1 MLPICFGEA
10 TKLSAVLLDSDKQY
24 EALVQL
30 GVQTTTGD
38 AEGEAI
44 ARSDPSQ
51 LSEQGLRAAMQG
63 FIGPQQRVPPMH
75 SALKRDGRPLYEL
88 AQIGR
93 AHVRTPVTNAH
104 LVCRLLLE
112 TKKNKPPHCI
122 YIIDIQRH

>member
-63 FIGPQQRVPPMH
+63 FIGPQQQVPPMH

-88 AQIGR
+88 EIGR
-93 AHVRTPVTNAH
+93 ASCRESVCPYVEISVVAGPLKKKQTNSK
-104 LVCRLLLE
+104 E
-112 TKKNKPPHCI
+112 QTNEK
-122 YIIDIQRH
+122 